1 MDRGRLRT
9 SGYLPDEAEE
19 QRFGDYY
26 HRIKRPLIQTAFAEN
41 GTDDQHLIMVS
52 SALAGEGKTLTTL
65 NLAFSMARERD
76 MSVLVVDADLPRAH
90 ISNVLGLDQEPGLLD
105 ALHDAALDV
114 ESLVLASD
122 VLSLEVLPAGVGSGT
137 RAIGVVELIA
147 SARMRE
153 VTARLCA
160 VNPRRLVLFD
170 SPPLLMSSEARSLAQ
185 IPGQIVLV
193 ARVGYTPR
201 VSLLEALR
209 QVEKTKLQ
217 GIVLNDA
224 HVTSDSYY
232 GYGYQAS
239 DAVRGAPTDNP

>member
-122 VLSLEVLPAGVGSGT
+122 VPGLEVLPAGVGSGT

-160 VNPRRLVLFD
+160 ANPRRLVLFD

-239 DAVRGAPTDNP
+239 EAVRGAPTDNP